1 MYFTD
6 PRIVRAM
13 LGTRQRQP
21 QEELEFRRRLR
32 PVKRV
37 RQRRGLSWWARQ
49 LLCQLGRRL
58 VVLGKQLERY
68 GLPQLSV

>member
-13 LGTRQRQP
+13 LGTRQRQL
-21 QEELEFRRRLR
+21 QEEVEFRRRLR
-32 PVKRV
+32 LVKRV
-37 RQRRGLSWWARQ
+37 PQRRALSWWARR
-49 LLCQLGRRL
+49 LLCQVGQRL

-68 GLPQLSV
+68 GLPQPSA